1 MSLLVNPSKPNASA
15 PPNPAPGAVAPE
27 RIRVNV
33 AIKRE
38 MSSLLSRTTFSTF
51 VVEAYTS
58 NLALGLVVPTPTL
71 PEESTISPVPPTV
84 SNEENRL
91 VELAVVENKLVVVAL
106 VVVELP
112 VMRRLPAMVEEA
124 EFEMKPALKPRIV
137 EVETPQDVGVQ
148 ANGSPEPPMIEL
160 QPKRPVVLQIRALLA
175 PLQLVARPA
184 PLNDAV
190 KRFVELKC
198 STENLAYGELVPT
211 PT

>member
-1 MSLLVNPSKPNASA
+1 MSLLVNPSKPNTSA

-58 NLALGLVVPTPTL
+58 NLTLGLVVPIPTL
-71 PEESTISPVPPTV
+71 PEESTINPVPPTV
-84 SNEENRL
+84 SNEENRF

-124 EFEMKPALKPRIV
+124 EFEMKPASKPRIV
-137 EVETPQDVGVQ
+137 EVETPHEVGVQ
-148 ANGSPEPPMIEL
+148 ANESPLSLPPLGQVVRQVSEEKQMVPKVALIKFPSFIRLDMIL
-160 QPKRPVVLQIRALLA
+160 DQ
-175 PLQLVARPA
+175 
-184 PLNDAV
+184 
-190 KRFVELKC
+190 
-198 STENLAYGELVPT
+198 
-211 PT
+211 